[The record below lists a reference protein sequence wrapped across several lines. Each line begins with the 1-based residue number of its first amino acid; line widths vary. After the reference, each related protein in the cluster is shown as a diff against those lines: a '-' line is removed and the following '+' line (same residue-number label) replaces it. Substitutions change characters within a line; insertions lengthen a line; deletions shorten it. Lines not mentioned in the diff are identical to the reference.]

1 MNSKCVLKNLGT
13 GGRGTGV
20 HFIPVPV
27 FPKQIL
33 MKRER
38 K

>member
-1 MNSKCVLKNLGT
+1 MNSKCALKNLGT
-13 GGRGTGV
+13 GGRGTGG
-20 HFIPVPV
+20 IPVPV